1 MNVRA
6 SSERRDE
13 PSTYE
18 GDVAISA
25 VELARMAR
33 VTPADVHYWG
43 RSRYLEKRR
52 NGSSAYP
59 LSQIPKA
66 LLMGILVKQLHM
78 DAGNASKLADQ
89 LVPVYAN
96 RPDSAEAIRTLALA
110 VERKIEALV
119 CLLMDTGFVEQIG
132 DLLKKE
138 NRNGGGP

>member
-1 MNVRA
+1 
-6 SSERRDE
+6 
-13 PSTYE
+13 
-18 GDVAISA
+18 
-25 VELARMAR
+25 
-33 VTPADVHYWG
+33 
-43 RSRYLEKRR
+43 
-52 NGSSAYP
+52 
-59 LSQIPKA
+59 
-66 LLMGILVKQLHM
+66 MGILVKQLHM